1 MNGEKSL
8 KMGSLDSYIRIILI
22 DKTIMIKELAKT
34 NQNLRLILATVV
46 LGMILNAPSVKRIK
60 ICTPLTNL
68 EKYLH
73 EVGHDALDAVDNLR
87 WL

>member
-34 NQNLRLILATVV
+34 NQNLRLILAVV

-68 EKYLH
+68 EKYLQ

>member
-34 NQNLRLILATVV
+34 NQNLRLILATV

-68 EKYLH
+68 EKYLQ